1 MHTKNDMVLFSADA
15 ANSKEKSLNDD
26 DDAADAKKPTV
37 RTITNFFPLMAGHKS
52 FTKSR

>member
-15 ANSKEKSLNDD
+15 ANSKEKSLND
-26 DDAADAKKPTV
+26 AADAKKTTG